1 MTIELSSARARM
13 MQRIDAFYRERAEGR
28 VGPAK
33 MTRLLLRL
41 QHALIRNRM
50 EVAKETGLT
59 NGAMFALFILRAY
72 HPEGSVTPSD
82 LREATMMTSGG
93 VTKVLHALEDRGLVI
108 RTRSPDDARS
118 ARLQLTEDGVALIE
132 SIMPVVEAKDR
143 TLLLEPLTTEEARE
157 FTRLLAKLDAAAGSF

>member
-1 MTIELSSARARM
+1 M

-33 MTRLLLRL
+33 MTRLMLRL

-50 EVAKETGLT
+50 EVAKEAGLT

-72 HPEGSVTPSD
+72 HPDGSVTPGD

-93 VTKVLHALEDRGLVI
+93 VTKVLHALEDRGLVT
-108 RTRSPDDARS
+108 RTRSPEDARS
-118 ARLQLTEDGVALIE
+118 AMLQLTDEGVELIE
-132 SIMPVVEAKDR
+132 SIMPIVEAKDR
-143 TLLLEPLTTEEARE
+143 ALLLDPLSTEEALE
-157 FTRLLAKLDAAAGSF
+157 LTRLLAKLDGATGAP